1 MRPMYLKLKGFK
13 GVRSGSG
20 KDELEVNFSAC
31 TGLVA
36 VAGPN
41 GSGKTTVL
49 DNLHPYRI
57 MPYRAGS
64 YSSRAFSYYNDCYG
78 SDASKE
84 FVFELNGRRYRSLLL
99 IDVERKKQEAYLFEE
114 AESEWKALSD
124 GKTDTYDQTVENL
137 LGSPQLFFTSVF
149 RCQDAPRLS
158 DYTRGEIKDIFVEL
172 LGIESLK
179 AKGQKAKERKEGF
192 LKDAEWLRREKERFT
207 AVIDESKKAAA
218 EAERLKT
225 VNMGL
230 EEELG
235 LAEDGIEGK
244 QVELR
249 HVEAQAALYARS
261 LEARG
266 SVEARIRE
274 VAGKID
280 KMKGILSRAQTVK
293 DASAELKRY
302 QCKAELLKKEMA
314 SLETALTGLREREQA
329 GREAERKLLLLRKSL
344 DELLLVQ
351 KHSEEVLKKDL
362 RLAKETA
369 GLLGDVPCGT
379 EHHNRCPLLKNA
391 VKAQKSIPEMISR
404 LQASGAAPGKDAGL
418 RKEIRQLEP
427 QLLKLKEAQ
436 VELLDAVR
444 KKQSL
449 SKEIIEVEVLIRKA
463 GELGKS
469 LPEVEF
475 AESMYPGIEVE
486 LKNLKAELGSFL
498 DGENPLAKV
507 KEKERELGILK
518 SKRQEYIEKLND
530 IKKLL
535 GGVEKKLVDGEAAI
549 KEIKTFDARL
559 SFVNAEVSEWALLER
574 AFGNDG
580 VIALEIDDAGPAISS
595 SANVL
600 LASCFGTRF
609 SVKIDTQA
617 VKADGKGTKETF
629 DITVYDSER
638 DESKSLKT
646 MSGGEKVWIEEAVTR
661 AISLYNAQRSGRR
674 YQALFT
680 DEKDGALDFRR
691 KKEFIAM
698 KKRVIELG
706 GYDVE
711 FFISQSPDVQEA
723 ADSKILL

>member
-99 IDVERKKQEAYLFEE
+99 IDVERKKQEAYLYEE

-192 LKDAEWLRREKERFT
+192 LKDTEWLRREKERLT
-207 AVIDESKKAAA
+207 AVIDESKKADA

-225 VNMGL
+225 VNMDL
-230 EEELG
+230 EKELR

-249 HVEAQAALYARS
+249 HIEAQAALYARS
-261 LEARG
+261 LEERG
-266 SVEARIRE
+266 SIEARIRE

-449 SKEIIEVEVLIRKA
+449 SKEIIEVETVIRKA

-475 AESMYPGIEVE
+475 AESMYPGLDVE

-498 DGENPLAKV
+498 AGENPLAKV

-549 KEIKTFDARL
+549 KEIKTLDDRL

-595 SANVL
+595 SANDL

-711 FFISQSPDVQEA
+711 FFISQSPDVQDA

>member
-486 LKNLKAELGSFL
+486 LKNLNAELGSFL

-549 KEIKTFDARL
+549 KEIKTLDDRL

-574 AFGNDG
+574 AFWNDG

-595 SANVL
+595 SANDL
-600 LASCFGTRF
+600 LVSCFGTRF

-711 FFISQSPDVQEA
+711 FFISQSPDVQDA

>member
-1 MRPMYLKLKGFK
+1 MKPLYLKLKGFK

-20 KDELEVNFSAC
+20 KDELEIDFSGR
-31 TGLVA
+31 TGLVG

-57 MPYRAGS
+57 MPYRAGN

-84 FVFELNGRRYRSLLL
+84 LVFELNGRRYRSLLL
-99 IDVERKKQEAYLFEE
+99 IDAERKKQEAYLYEE
-114 AESEWKALSD
+114 AESGWKALSD

-158 DYTRGEIKDIFVEL
+158 DYTRGEIKDVFVEL

-179 AKGQKAKERKEGF
+179 AKGQKAKERKEGL
-192 LKDAEWLRREKERFT
+192 LKDAEWLRREKERLA
-207 AVIDESKKAAA
+207 AVIDESKKAGA

-225 VNMGL
+225 ANIDIEKELVVFEDRI
-230 EEELG
+230 EE
-235 LAEDGIEGK
+235 K

-249 HVEAQAALYARS
+249 HIEAQAALYVRS
-261 LEARG
+261 LEERG

-274 VAGKID
+274 VARKID

-314 SLETALTGLREREQA
+314 SLETALTGLLEREQA

-391 VKAQKSIPEMISR
+391 VKAQVSIPEMISR
-404 LQASGAAPGKDAGL
+404 LQTSGDASGKDEGL
-418 RKEIRQLEP
+418 RKEIRELEP
-427 QLLKLKEAQ
+427 QLLTLKEAQ

-449 SKEIIEVEVLIRKA
+449 SKEIIEVEALIRKA

-475 AESMYPGIEVE
+475 AESMYPGLDVE

-498 DGENPLAKV
+498 AGENPLAKV

-535 GGVEKKLVDGEAAI
+535 GGVEKKLADGEAAI

-595 SANVL
+595 SANDL
-600 LASCFGTRF
+600 LSSCFGTRF

-629 DITVYDSER
+629 DINVYDSER
-638 DESKSLKT
+638 NESKSLKT

-680 DEKDGALDFRR
+680 DEKDGALDCKR

-698 KKRVIELG
+698 KRRVLELG

-711 FFISQSPDVQEA
+711 FFISQSPDVQDA

>member
-486 LKNLKAELGSFL
+486 LKNLNAELGSFL

-535 GGVEKKLVDGEAAI
+535 GVSRKSWSMEK
-549 KEIKTFDARL
+549 RL
-559 SFVNAEVSEWALLER
+559 
-574 AFGNDG
+574 
-580 VIALEIDDAGPAISS
+580 
-595 SANVL
+595 
-600 LASCFGTRF
+600 
-609 SVKIDTQA
+609 
-617 VKADGKGTKETF
+617 
-629 DITVYDSER
+629 
-638 DESKSLKT
+638 
-646 MSGGEKVWIEEAVTR
+646 
-661 AISLYNAQRSGRR
+661 
-674 YQALFT
+674 
-680 DEKDGALDFRR
+680 
-691 KKEFIAM
+691 
-698 KKRVIELG
+698 
-706 GYDVE
+706 
-711 FFISQSPDVQEA
+711 
-723 ADSKILL
+723 

>member
-1 MRPMYLKLKGFK
+1 MRPLYLKLKGFK

-20 KDELEVNFSAC
+20 KDELEIDFSAC

-78 SDASKE
+78 NGASKE

-99 IDVERKKQEAYLFEE
+99 IDAERKKQEAYLYEE
-114 AESEWKALSD
+114 VESGWKALSD
-124 GKTDTYDQTVENL
+124 GKTDTYDQTVEYL

-179 AKGQKAKERKEGF
+179 AKGQKAKERKEGL
-192 LKDAEWLRREKERFT
+192 LKDTEWLRREKERLT
-207 AVIDESKKAAA
+207 AVIDESKKAAV

-225 VNMGL
+225 VNMDL

-235 LAEDGIEGK
+235 FAEDGIEGK

-249 HVEAQAALYARS
+249 HIEAQAALYVRS
-261 LEARG
+261 LEERG

-293 DASAELKRY
+293 DASADLKRY
-302 QCKAELLKKEMA
+302 QCKAELLKREMS
-314 SLETALTGLREREQA
+314 SLETALTGLQEREQA
-329 GREAERKLLLLRKSL
+329 GREAEKKLLLLRKSL

-362 RLAKETA
+362 RIAKETA

-379 EHHNRCPLLKNA
+379 EYHKRCPLLKNA
-391 VKAQKSIPEMISR
+391 VKAQVSIPEMISR
-404 LQASGAAPGKDAGL
+404 LQASGDASGKEEGL

-427 QLLKLKEAQ
+427 QLLTLTEVQ
-436 VELLDAVR
+436 VELKDAVR
-444 KKQSL
+444 KKQTL
-449 SKEIIEVEVLIRKA
+449 SKEIIEAEAQIRNA
-463 GELGKS
+463 GELTKI

-475 AESMYPGIEVE
+475 AESMYPGLEVE

-498 DGENPLAKV
+498 DGENPLAKG
-507 KEKERELGILK
+507 KEKERELGVLK

-535 GGVEKKLVDGEAAI
+535 GGVEKKLADGEAAI
-549 KEIKTFDARL
+549 KEIKTLDDRL

-595 SANVL
+595 SANDL

-661 AISLYNAQRSGRR
+661 AISLYNAQRSGRS

-711 FFISQSPDVQEA
+711 FFISQSPDVQDA

>member
-1 MRPMYLKLKGFK
+1 MKPLYLKLKGFK

-20 KDELEVNFSAC
+20 KDELEIDFSGR
-31 TGLVA
+31 TGLVG

-57 MPYRAGS
+57 MPYRAGN

-84 FVFELNGRRYRSLLL
+84 LVFELNGRRYRSLLL
-99 IDVERKKQEAYLFEE
+99 IDAERKKQEAYLYEE
-114 AESEWKALSD
+114 AESGWKALSD

-314 SLETALTGLREREQA
+314 SLETALTGLLEREQA

-391 VKAQKSIPEMISR
+391 VKAQVSIPEMISR
-404 LQASGAAPGKDAGL
+404 LQTSGDASGKDEGL
-418 RKEIRQLEP
+418 RKEIRELEP
-427 QLLKLKEAQ
+427 QLLTLKEAQ

-498 DGENPLAKV
+498 AGENPLAKV

-549 KEIKTFDARL
+549 KEIKTLDDRL

-574 AFGNDG
+574 AFWNDG

-595 SANVL
+595 SANDL
-600 LASCFGTRF
+600 LVSCFGTRF

-711 FFISQSPDVQEA
+711 FFISQSPDVQDA

>member
-57 MPYRAGS
+57 MPYRAGN

-179 AKGQKAKERKEGF
+179 AKGQKAKERKEGL
-192 LKDAEWLRREKERFT
+192 LKDAEWLRREKERLA
-207 AVIDESKKAAA
+207 AVIDESKKAGA

-225 VNMGL
+225 ANIDIEKELVVFEDRI
-230 EEELG
+230 EE
-235 LAEDGIEGK
+235 K

-249 HVEAQAALYARS
+249 HIEAQAALYVRS
-261 LEARG
+261 LEERG

-449 SKEIIEVEVLIRKA
+449 SKEIIEVEALIRKA

-475 AESMYPGIEVE
+475 AESMYPGLDVE
-486 LKNLKAELGSFL
+486 LKKLKAELGSFL
-498 DGENPLAKV
+498 AGENPLAKV

-535 GGVEKKLVDGEAAI
+535 GGVEKKLADGEAAI

-595 SANVL
+595 SANDL
-600 LASCFGTRF
+600 LSSCFGTRF

-629 DITVYDSER
+629 DINVYDSER
-638 DESKSLKT
+638 NESKSLKT

-711 FFISQSPDVQEA
+711 FFISQSPDVQDA